1 MKIPFVSSLL
11 FPAALLSGAELPDT
25 IDFNEHVQ
33 PILSEN
39 CYHCHGPD
47 SSTRTPKSN
56 PLRLDRKEFAFL
68 KREDGPQ
75 PIVKGDPEASEMIK
89 RIISTDPD
97 EVMPTPD
104 SHKKPLKPHQIAL
117 LKKWIEQGAVYEE
130 HWSFI
135 PPERPKTPKQSWGE
149 NPVDAFISRKHQQT
163 EITPNKPED
172 AARLIRRLTFDIT
185 GLPPTPAEVASFRES
200 ASQDLP
206 TAVKMAVDK
215 LLATDA
221 YAEHFG
227 RHWLDAARYADTH
240 GIHIDNYRSIW
251 PYRDWVIDAFR
262 KNMPFDQFTI
272 EQIAGDLLPN
282 PSLEQK
288 IATGFNRCLPT
299 TGEGGAIDKEYEAIY
314 ATDRVST
321 TSAIWLG
328 LTTACAACHDH
339 KFDPISQKDFYAMT
353 AFFRNTTMPAMDRNS
368 AEHPPTIFA
377 PRAADRPRWTEL
389 ERELANADKAITQR
403 RQEAQSDFQIWL
415 TSLEA
420 APPVQP
426 HLDPD
431 TALSLI
437 VNEGQFTGLV
447 GGASQSWDFAGKN
460 TDAPSFGKAVNLAD
474 LNLDLGTVAVFDA
487 RDQVTFGGYLYVDKN
502 ANGPVISRMDTGADF
517 RGWDL
522 WLENGRLGSHIIDRW
537 EDNAIKAVTSDPLP
551 FKKWV
556 HFMVSYDGKTEPGKS
571 LNIYLDGKAVPINY
585 SQTGKVDSL
594 LTDVST
600 RLGSRHP
607 DSMLKGTASF
617 HGFQFYRRLLTA
629 EEVAKTASN
638 STIKQL
644 LTVPADQRNKK
655 QNEAIFTHYIN
666 QVDGPTREL
675 LARKQPLTEELNRL
689 RSNGSITLI
698 MEEKKEPAYAHILER
713 GEYTLEREKVFAA
726 IPELF
731 AKKTDDDHLSRKDL
745 AEWLVSDTNPL
756 TARVTVNRIWYYFF
770 GRGLVETTE
779 DFGIMGARPTHPEL
793 LDFLAVEF
801 MENNWDIQHI
811 IKLITHSATYQQAAK
826 VTSANRE
833 KDPTNLF
840 LWRSPRHRLEAE
852 QIRDLS
858 LSASGLLANKIGGPS
873 VKPYQPEGIWEAV
886 AMNQSNTRFYK
897 QGEGDDL
904 YRRSLYTFWKRTA
917 APPTMEILNA
927 PTREVFCVR
936 RDLTNTPLQAFVTL
950 NDPQFIET
958 SRELATRAM
967 KASNSFSQRL
977 DLITTAL
984 MSRSFDNDEQA
995 LVKKALDHH
1004 LQRYSGS
1011 PELAQELITVGA
1023 SKPDPSLP
1031 PAELAAWTL
1040 VASQIFN
1047 LDETL
1052 TK

>member
-447 GGASQSWDFAGKN
+447 GGASQSWDFAGKT

-756 TARVTVNRIWYYFF
+756 TARVTVNRICYYFF

>member
-1 MKIPFVSSLL
+1 MKILPVLSLF
-11 FPAALLSGAELPDT
+11 FPVALLNGVELPDT

-56 PLRLDRKEFAFL
+56 PLRLDREEFAFL
-68 KREDGPQ
+68 EREDGPQ
-75 PIVKGDPEASEMIK
+75 PIVKGDPDASEMIK
-89 RIISTDPD
+89 RMISTDPD

-104 SHKKPLKPHQIAL
+104 SHKKPLKPHEVAL
-117 LKKWIEQGAVYEE
+117 LKKWIKQGAVYEE

-135 PPERPKTPKQSWGE
+135 PPERPEVPKQNWGE
-149 NPVDAFISRKHQQT
+149 NSIDAFISSKHQ
-163 EITPNKPED
+163 ELGLTPNKPED

-215 LLATDA
+215 LLATDP

-288 IATGFNRCLPT
+288 IASGFNRCLPT

-353 AFFRNTTMPAMDRNS
+353 AFFRNTTMSAMDRNS

-377 PRAADRPRWTEL
+377 PRATDRSRWNEL
-389 ERELANADKAITQR
+389 QQELTNADLAITQR
-403 RQEAQSDFQIWL
+403 RKDAQSDFQAWL
-415 TSLEA
+415 ASLENN
-420 APPVQP
+420 PPSQAD
-426 HLDPD
+426 LDPD
-431 TALSLI
+431 VSLPFI
-437 VNEGQFTGLV
+437 VQEGKVNGLV
-447 GGASQSWDFAGKN
+447 NGTSQSWDFAGKT
-460 TDAPSFGKAVNLAD
+460 TDAPAFGKAVNLSD
-474 LNLDLGTVAVFDA
+474 LNLDLGNVAVFDA
-487 RDQVTFGGYLYVDKN
+487 RDQITFGGYLYVDKN
-502 ANGPVISRMDTGADF
+502 ANGPVISRMDTGNDF

-522 WLENGRLGSHIIDRW
+522 WLENGRLGSHLIDRW
-537 EDNAIKAVTSDPLP
+537 EDNAIKAATREPLP
-551 FKKWV
+551 LKKWV
-556 HFMVSYDGKTEPGKS
+556 HFMVTYDGKTEPGKS
-571 LNIYLDGKAVPINY
+571 LNIYIDGKTVPITY
-585 SQTGKVDSL
+585 SHTGKVDSL
-594 LTDVST
+594 LTDVAT

-607 DSMLKGTASF
+607 DTKLKGTAAL
-617 HGFQFYRRLLTA
+617 HGFQLYRRLLSA
-629 EEVAKTASN
+629 AEVAQTASN
-638 STIKQL
+638 TTIRQL
-644 LTVPADQRNKK
+644 LAVPADKRNEK
-655 QNEAIFTHYIN
+655 QNDAIFEHYLN
-666 QVDGPTREL
+666 QVDAPTKDL
-675 LARKQPLTEELNRL
+675 ITKKQPLTDELNRL
-689 RSNGSITLI
+689 RSNGAVTLI

-726 IPELF
+726 IPEIF
-731 AKKTDDDHLSRKDL
+731 GKKSDEASLSRKDL
-745 AEWLVSDTNPL
+745 AEWLVSKKNPL

-801 MENNWDIQHI
+801 MESNWDIQHI
-811 IKLITHSATYQQAAK
+811 VKLITHSATYQQAAK

-852 QIRDLS
+852 QIRDLA
-858 LSASGLLANKIGGPS
+858 LSASGLLASQVGGPS

-886 AMNQSNTRFYK
+886 AMDQSNTRFYK
-897 QGEGDDL
+897 QGQDDDL

-917 APPTMEILNA
+917 APPSMEILNA

-936 RDLTNTPLQAFVTL
+936 RDITNTPLQAFVTL

-958 SRELATRAM
+958 SRQLATRAI
-967 KASNSFSQRL
+967 KASDSFSQRL
-977 DLITTAL
+977 DLITKAL
-984 MSRSFDNDEQA
+984 MSRSFDNDEQS

-1004 LQRYSGS
+1004 LKRYNES
-1011 PELAQELITVGA
+1011 PGLAEELITVGA